1 MERIPEINFSKEVH
15 YIEFLLQIYNERFE
29 EEKAGY
35 NIKMEVYRKQ
45 KDAADQNLNSLHN
58 SPESLNHLTSSL
70 GNNFDYEDSFEC

>member
-1 MERIPEINFSKEVH
+1 MNSLQREKNFTSM
-15 YIEFLLQIYNERFE
+15 YLNLFLQIYNERFE

-58 SPESLNHLTSSL
+58 SPESLNNLTSSL